1 MEGEQ
6 GFYNTEEQNRRERQ
20 QRAINGLQRALI
32 LMSDKSAREWIED
45 NGERFRHLV
54 ERRPEFLDRF
64 EDEGE
69 AAAQEVRDLMFGEE
83 G

>member
-6 GFYNTEEQNRRERQ
+6 GFYNTEEQNRREGQ

-32 LMSDKSAREWIED
+32 LMSDKPAVQWIED
-45 NGERFRHLV
+45 NGERFRRLV

-64 EDEGE
+64 EEDGE
-69 AAAQEVRDLMFGEE
+69 AVAQEVRDLMFSEE
-83 G
+83 